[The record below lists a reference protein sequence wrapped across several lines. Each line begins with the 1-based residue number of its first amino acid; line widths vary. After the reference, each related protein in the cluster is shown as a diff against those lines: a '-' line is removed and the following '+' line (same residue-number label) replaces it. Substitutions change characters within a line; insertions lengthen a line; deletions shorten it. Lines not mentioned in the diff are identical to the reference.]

1 MRGVREDTMTD
12 EYQSMISTT
21 DTQSLQAIID
31 SIPIAT
37 LIIGKQGYF
46 IDCNKETIRIFDAS
60 DRNEIIGKQP
70 SILSPLK
77 QKNGAETN
85 SEVERLINKAFSTGS
100 ASFYWEHITLK
111 KKQFPARVTLKPI
124 LYNGEQCLLTTVT
137 DISKQVRIE
146 ENKSLID
153 QNPYA
158 LLKLNPDLT
167 IAEVNPAF
175 TRISGYKWED
185 WIGRTLADF
194 KILKRDG
201 PTVDE
206 ALKSKSIVSGKV
218 VVDFPTGIRNMEYSY
233 IPVFD
238 SEDNLIL
245 IYDIFAD
252 LTELVQKINE
262 SETLVADNPASIITM
277 DTEGKILSVN
287 PSFLDL
293 CKLPETQ
300 LLSMKIQEFNII
312 GREGQS
318 FGNVLSSKIPGKG
331 RLIVDFGWG
340 VKTLDFTYIPIINVN
355 GNVDKMVA
363 MYIDISDQIA
373 YVQEIQ
379 TFIQENPNAILMI
392 NTDLQI
398 TDNNPSFEKILGYSH
413 EESLKMKLSDI
424 KVIERVGPSIR
435 DSFET
440 KKVARGRLVADC
452 PTGIKHLDYVY
463 IPIINEKGDVIRFI
477 EIFTDMTE
485 IRSLISYL
493 ERSVEQV
500 QQNISSLAKGDT
512 SFNTKILEADE
523 HSAHAREQ
531 FVKIG
536 QAVEMARQAITSLV
550 SDSDAIAKAAIA
562 GNIRFR
568 SDPSTHEG
576 EYRTIIQGMNQTLD
590 SITVPVYESMKIAE
604 AYANYNFT
612 VQFDQN
618 IDVKGEWIQFRD
630 TLNNIGIKVSE
641 AVSLINKN
649 ISDLAEQAE
658 QANISIEEVV
668 AGAQQIATNAGKVSQ
683 NSEQGGD
690 GISQVLR
697 AMEDLNETVGAVSRK
712 AESVS
717 VSSNQANEL
726 AKGGITLAHRSE
738 KAMGDITLSTEEV
751 DSIVSGINSEMDEIG
766 KIVRLISDIASQ
778 TNLLALNAA
787 IEAARAGDAG
797 RGFAVVASEV
807 KSLALDSRKSAE
819 TIDDIITKLQ
829 ARARHA
835 TEAMEKSTT
844 AVMEGSNALGETL
857 TAFNRI
863 AETIG
868 EINTNTVEV
877 ASASEE
883 QAASVEEVTASI
895 QEVANLIQNTS
906 QEAGDAAAASQEASA
921 SIDEIGQIMTGVVGI
936 VENVSGEM
944 AKFKIR

>member
-1 MRGVREDTMTD
+1 MT
-12 EYQSMISTT
+12 EQYQSVISAV
-21 DTQSLQAIID
+21 DTQSLQTIID
-31 SIPIAT
+31 SIPIGT
-37 LIIGKQGYF
+37 LIIGKQGVF
-46 IDCNKETIRIFDAS
+46 IDCNKETLRIFDAS

-77 QKNGAETN
+77 QKNGSDTAF
-85 SEVERLINKAFSTGS
+85 EVERLINKAFSTGS
-100 ASFYWEHITLK
+100 VSFYWEHMTLK
-111 KKQFPARVTLKPI
+111 MKQFPARVTLKPI
-124 LYNGEQCLLTTVT
+124 LYNGEQCLLTTVI
-137 DISKQVRIE
+137 DMSKQVRIE
-146 ENKSLID
+146 ENKALIN

-175 TRISGYKWED
+175 TKISGYRWED
-185 WIGRTLADF
+185 WIGKTLADF
-194 KILKRDG
+194 KTIKREG
-201 PTVDE
+201 LTVED
-206 ALKSKSIVSGKV
+206 AVKSKSIVSGTV
-218 VVDFPTGIRNMEYSY
+218 VVDFPTGIKNMEYSY

-238 SEDNLIL
+238 SEGNLII

-252 LTELVQKINE
+252 LTELVQRINE
-262 SETLVADNPASIITM
+262 SDALVKENPASIITM
-277 DTEGKILSVN
+277 DTQGNILAVN

-293 CKLPETQ
+293 CKLPEKQ
-300 LLSMKIQEFNII
+300 LLSMKIQEFNITK
-312 GREGQS
+312 REGQS
-318 FGNVLSSKIPGKG
+318 FGDVLTLKKPGKG
-331 RLIVDFGWG
+331 RLVVDFGWA
-340 VKTLDFTYIPIINVN
+340 VKTLDFTYIPIIDVN
-355 GNVDKMVA
+355 GNVVNVVA
-363 MYIDISDQIA
+363 MYIDISEQVA
-373 YVQEIQ
+373 YIDEIQ
-379 TFIQENPNAILMI
+379 TFIQENPNAILMVD
-392 NTDLQI
+392 TDQHI
-398 TDNNPSFEKILGYSH
+398 RDNNPAFEKILGYTH

-424 KVIERVGPSIR
+424 NVTERVGPTIR
-435 DSFET
+435 EALET
-440 KKVARGRLVADC
+440 KKAARGRMVVDS
-452 PTGIKHLDYVY
+452 PKGVKNLDYVY
-463 IPIINEKGDVIRFI
+463 IPITNQKGDVIRFI
-477 EIFTDMTE
+477 EIFSDMTE
-485 IRSLISYL
+485 IRSLLSYL
-493 ERSVEQV
+493 ERSVELV
-500 QQNISSLAKGDT
+500 QQNIRSLANG
-512 SFNTKILEADE
+512 NTTFSVEILEADE
-523 HSAHAREQ
+523 HSAQAREQ

-536 QAVEMARQAITSLV
+536 QAVETARQAITSLV

-562 GNIRFR
+562 GNIQYR
-568 SDPSTHEG
+568 SDPSIHEG
-576 EYRTIIQGMNQTLD
+576 DYRTIIEGMNQTLD
-590 SITVPVYESMKIAE
+590 SITAPVYESMKIAE
-604 AYANYNFT
+604 AYANYNFAIR
-612 VQFDQN
+612 FDQK
-618 IDVKGEWIQFRD
+618 IEVKGEWIQFRNA
-630 TLNNIGIKVSE
+630 LNNIGIKVSE

-649 ISDLAEQAE
+649 ISDLATRAE
-658 QANISIEEVV
+658 QANVSIEEVIT
-668 AGAQQIATNAGKVSQ
+668 GAQQIATNTGKVSQ

-829 ARARHA
+829 ARAKQA

-844 AVMEGSNALGETL
+844 AVMEGSNALEETL

-863 AETIG
+863 ADTIG
-868 EINTNTVEV
+868 EINNNTVEV

-921 SIDEIGQIMTGVVGI
+921 SIDEIGQIMSGVVGI

-944 AKFKIR
+944 AKFKI